1 MIFRFTLQHDALG
14 EKEISA
20 PSGWDSCVMRL
31 ERHEDFNSLF
41 EYFDGEFIFYGSDG
55 DVDGGIDFIYQ
66 VLRTYGPDTTL
77 NITIEVSFDDSSFE
91 TAFQGQLSL
100 DLIKKFDNNTAMVPI
115 IRNDFSAIFK
125 SRVDMP
131 VDLMSPKS
139 QDDTDVEVFDPIT
152 IQMTSQ
158 TINKTSTYEG
168 FVFEDGF
175 YEVELEMPT
184 GGAIDSGPFTFT
196 SNFQAQTQ
204 LAQDEIDDTFDTILD
219 FQSDFNDIAPSLE
232 LPEENGEVFVTYKNG
247 RATFSL
253 FGTISMLSSEV
264 DPSSITR
271 IDVTGNRF
279 YQINN
284 DTPVS
289 FGFGA
294 ADSQPGPPNPSA
306 PGPGFESD
314 FNIFFDIEFD
324 DADFTVTLNKL
335 DTLKIFIQWE
345 VFFLIDTGTDTGS
358 IEWAERTLQLANY
371 KSDVTYKIKSVFPE
385 SSANGFFTHD
395 AGGQIMDRIIG
406 RDQTFYSDYLGSP
419 DTRYRQYEDR
429 GCGSRY
435 GLFQGLQIR
444 KYALGDKPFAM
455 SFMDWWKGINP
466 ILNLGLG
473 YEEIEGNEVIRVDQ
487 RRLFYNG
494 EPSIYLNN
502 IKIEGGYDAD
512 KLFNKISIGY
522 NQWRS
527 EEISGIDDP
536 QTKHVYSSVFRKMG
550 KELTIESSFVAASL
564 AIETTRRTSQK
575 KSADYKFDNNTFIIS
590 LDANTSGSPGGIY
603 FPELDEN
610 FTSITGLLN
619 PETRYNSRLTPARN
633 LIRHLNVIA
642 GGLQD
647 YPLSELKFQSGEGNF
662 DMESDLDDADC
673 EDYSQ
678 ALSEKENISLGDD
691 FLHWGMVFDV
701 VCSEFEW
708 EDYLTIRENRKNAI
722 AISQTDTDHTIFF
735 IKNLS
740 YQPAK
745 GMCTMQVWPATYF
758 EPVVV
763 DQVTEE
769 EICSALIPDDCDNA
783 YLTENGFE
791 FETEAEECLILN

>member
-1 MIFRFTLQHDALG
+1 MIFRFTLQHDILG

-77 NITIEVSFDDSSFE
+77 NITIEVSFDDDSFDI
-91 TAFQGQLSL
+91 AFQGQLSL

-131 VDLMSPKS
+131 VNLMAPKS

-152 IQMTSQ
+152 LQMTSQ
-158 TINKTSTYEG
+158 IINKTSTYTG
-168 FVFEDGF
+168 YVFEDGF
-175 YEVELEMPT
+175 SPIEFEIPA
-184 GGAIDSGPFTFT
+184 GGAAIEDSPFEFT
-196 SNFQAQTQ
+196 IFHQVQTN
-204 LAQDEIDDTFDTILD
+204 LDQDEIDDTLDPLLD
-219 FQSDFNDIAPSLE
+219 FQADFNDIAPSLE
-232 LPEENGEVFVTYKNG
+232 LPDENGEVTVTIEEG
-247 RATFSL
+247 TGL
-253 FGTISMLSSEV
+253 FNLHIRLDMESVET
-264 DPSSITR
+264 DPSSILSIQLR
-271 IDVTGNRF
+271 ARRF
-279 YQINN
+279 YQINS
-284 DTPVS
+284 DTPVE
-289 FGFGA
+289 FGVLTF
-294 ADSQPGPPNPSA
+294 DTQPGPPNPVGTSFPSITNTAFILDFA
-306 PGPGFESD
+306 PVS
-314 FNIFFDIEFD
+314 
-324 DADFTVTLNKL
+324 FTVNLSKL
-335 DTLKIFIQWE
+335 DTFKIFVE
-345 VFFLIDTGTDTGS
+345 LVTDFSIDIGADPTIVWTD
-358 IEWAERTLQLANY
+358 RTLSVTNY
-371 KSDVTYKIKSVFPE
+371 KADTTYSIKSLYPE
-385 SSANGFFTHD
+385 SSADGVFVHD

-406 RDQTFYSDYLGSP
+406 RGETFYSEFLGSP
-419 DTRYRQYEDR
+419 DTRYRQYDSP
-429 GCGSRY
+429 GCGARY

-444 KYALGDKPFAM
+444 KYSLEDKPFAM

-473 YEEIEGNEVIRVDQ
+473 YEEIDGNEVIRVDQ
-487 RRLFYNG
+487 RRAFYNTM
-494 EPSIYLNN
+494 PSIYLNN
-502 IKIEGGYDAD
+502 VKIEGGYDQD

-550 KELTIESSFVAASL
+550 KELTIESQFIAASL

-575 KSADYKFDNNTFIIS
+575 KSADYKFDNNTFIVS
-590 LDANTSGSPGGIY
+590 VDSNTSGSPGGIY

-610 FTSITGLLN
+610 FTFITGLLN

-662 DMESDLDDADC
+662 DMNSDMEPDC
-673 EDYSQ
+673 DDYSE
-678 ALSEKENISLGDD
+678 AVSEKESIAIGTD
-691 FLHWGMVFDV
+691 FIHWGQVFDA

-708 EDYLTIRENRKNAI
+708 EDYLTIRENRKNAV
-722 AISQTDTDHTIFF
+722 AISQTDSDHTIFI

-745 GMCTMQVWPATYF
+745 GTCTMQVWPVTYF

-763 DQVTEE
+763 DQTTDED
-769 EICSALIPDDCDNA
+769 ICSPVILDDCDTA

-791 FETEAEECLILN
+791 YETEAEECLILEG

>member
-1 MIFRFTLQHDALG
+1 MIFRFTLQHDVLG

-20 PSGWDSCVMRL
+20 PSGWDSCTMRL

-55 DVDGGIDFIYQ
+55 LVDGGIDFIYQ
-66 VLRTYGPDTTL
+66 VLRSYGPDTTL

-152 IQMTSQ
+152 LQMTSQ

-175 YEVELEMPT
+175 YEVELGMPT

-204 LAQDEIDDTFDTILD
+204 LDQDEIDDTFDTILD

-232 LPEENGEVFVTYKNG
+232 LPEENGEVLVTYKNG

-253 FGTISMLSSEV
+253 FGTISMISTEV

-279 YQINN
+279 YQINS

-294 ADSQPGPPNPSA
+294 FDSQPGPPNPSA
-306 PGPGFESD
+306 PGPGFDTD
-314 FNIFFDIEFD
+314 FNLFFDIEFA
-324 DADFTVTLNKL
+324 DADFTVTLNRL
-335 DTLKIFIQWE
+335 DTLKIFIQWD
-345 VFFLIDTGTDTGS
+345 VFFLIDTGADTGS
-358 IEWAERTLQLANY
+358 IQWNERVLQLSNY
-371 KSDVTYKIKSVFPE
+371 KSDVTYRIKSVFPE

-444 KYALGDKPFAM
+444 KYALADKPFAM
-455 SFMDWWKGINP
+455 SFMDWWNGINP

-473 YEEIEGNEVIRVDQ
+473 YEEIDGNEVIRVDQ

-494 EPSIYLNN
+494 EASVYLNN
-502 IKIEGGYDAD
+502 VKIEGGYDAD

-590 LDANTSGSPGGIY
+590 LDPNTSGSPGGIY

-662 DMESDLDDADC
+662 DMNSDLDDADC

-678 ALSEKENISLGDD
+678 ALSEKENIGLGTD

-701 VCSEFEW
+701 ICPEFEW
-708 EDYLTIRENRKNAI
+708 EDYLTIRENRKNAV
-722 AISQTDTDHTIFF
+722 AISQTDSDHTIFF

-745 GMCTMQVWPATYF
+745 GTCTMQVWPATYF

-763 DQVTEE
+763 DQVTDE
-769 EICSALIPDDCDNA
+769 EICSAVIPDDCDNA